1 MPWRRRDFHRKLSSL
16 HFDTAPA
23 LVMDAQYT
31 ERVLRVVEL
40 LRGKWTVQIL
50 CAMRGRPVRL
60 SELKR
65 DNPFASKKALRASLR
80 SLEAAQVVI
89 RKDLS
94 SSVLHVEYE
103 LAETMRKSVVE
114 LLDHLAG
121 WGKVYDLES
130 ESAMSTVR
138 TSHE

>member
-1 MPWRRRDFHRKLSSL
+1 
-16 HFDTAPA
+16 
-23 LVMDAQYT
+23 MDAYYT

-40 LRGKWTVQIL
+40 LRGKWTIQVL
-50 CAMRGRPVRL
+50 CAMRRRPVRL

-65 DNPFASKKALRASLR
+65 DNPVASKKALRASLR
-80 SLEAAQVVI
+80 SLEAARIVI

-103 LAETMRKSVVE
+103 LAETMRESVVE

-130 ESAMSTVR
+130 GSAMPTVR